1 MGTSLLNLVFDKWDG
16 DTPISNCYDT
26 GFVKPYHLDLLPIHL
41 KSPNLIVNKCKLKD
55 INKSENF
62 FYVINYMCKLIK
74 IVNENNFIISEEIL
88 SYVRDKNLKVVFLS
102 EQEVNRC
109 EKKTME
115 TLVLQ
120 LKKRNVPES
129 NFYYLNNNSKLLQY
143 KEELGCELHVH
154 TLKCLFE
161 FMVRNMNLH
170 KSTFNRERESFF
182 LLQNRRLKTH
192 RVFILAYLKKHNIL
206 KDTNWSLLNDFNDTV
221 QPFFNTK
228 DERFLPYVDNFNYFT
243 KVKNKL
249 LKHEEN
255 YEVVDT
261 SVCVLGDLQTYHQSY
276 INLIAE
282 TYFEYDEI
290 HITEKSFRSFYY
302 YQLPVFIA
310 SYQHV
315 QHMRKTWEFDFFDDL
330 IDHSYDL
337 ERDHEKRLLMVSNE
351 IKRLHDNKEIVIDFI
366 KNNENRLI
374 HNHNLIKLYN
384 KQSST
389 IKLFTSFIKNKKTI
403 I

>member
-1 MGTSLLNLVFDKWDG
+1 MGKSVLNLVFDKWDG
-16 DTPISNCYDT
+16 NTPISNCYDT
-26 GFVKPYHLDLLPIHL
+26 GFIQPYIYDHMARNL
-41 KSPNLIVNKCKLKD
+41 KSRNLIVNKCKLKD
-55 INKSENF
+55 INKSDNF
-62 FYVINYMCKLIK
+62 YYSINYTCKLIE
-74 IVNENNFIISEEIL
+74 IINEHNFIISEEIL
-88 SYVRDKNLKVVFLS
+88 SYVRDQNLKVIFFNG
-102 EQEVNRC
+102 QELNIH
-109 EKKTME
+109 EKKTMK
-115 TLVLQ
+115 TLILE

-129 NFYYLNNNSKLLQY
+129 NFYYINNNSKLLQY
-143 KEELGCELHVH
+143 KEELGCKLHVH
-154 TLKCLFE
+154 TVKCLLE
-161 FMVRNMNLH
+161 FMVYNMNLH
-170 KSTFNRERESFF
+170 ASTFNRERESFF
-182 LLQNRRLKTH
+182 LLQNRRLKPH
-192 RVFILAYLKKHNIL
+192 RAFILAYLKKNNIL
-206 KDTNWSLLNDFNDTV
+206 KDTDWSLLNDFNDAA
-221 QPFFNTK
+221 QPFFNSK
-228 DERFLPYVDNFNYFT
+228 DERFLPYVDDFNYFT
-243 KVKNKL
+243 KLKNKL

-255 YEVVDT
+255 YEVVDG

-276 INLIAE
+276 VNLIAE

-337 ERDHEKRLLMVSNE
+337 ERDHAKRLLMVSNE

-384 KQSST
+384 KESST

>member
-1 MGTSLLNLVFDKWDG
+1 MGTSLLNLVFDKWD
-16 DTPISNCYDT
+16 DNTPISNCYDT
-26 GFVKPYHLDLLPIHL
+26 GFVKPYHLDFFATHL

-62 FYVINYMCKLIK
+62 FYIINYTCELIK
-74 IVNENNFIISEEIL
+74 IINENNFIISEEIL

-115 TLVLQ
+115 TLVSQ
-120 LKKRNVPES
+120 LKKRNVSES

-182 LLQNRRLKTH
+182 LLQNRKLKIH
-192 RVFILAYLKKHNIL
+192 RAFILAYLKKHNIL

-315 QHMRKTWEFDFFDDL
+315 QHMRKTWKFDFFDDL

-337 ERDHEKRLLMVSNE
+337 ECDHEKRLLMVSNE

-366 KNNENRLI
+366 KNNKNRLI

-384 KQSST
+384 KQSPT
-389 IKLFTSFIKNKKTI
+389 IKLFTSFTKNKKTI

>member
-26 GFVKPYHLDLLPIHL
+26 GFVKPYHLDLLAIHL

-62 FYVINYMCKLIK
+62 FYVINYMCQLIK

-88 SYVRDKNLKVVFLS
+88 SYVRDKNLKVVFLC
-102 EQEVNRC
+102 EQEVNRY
-109 EKKTME
+109 EKRTME

-255 YEVVDT
+255 YEVVDA

-337 ERDHEKRLLMVSNE
+337 ERDHEKRLLMLSNE